1 MSAVNKTAESV
12 CLFFILR
19 YSSANTW

>member
-19 YSSANTW
+19 YSSANT